1 MKSGS
6 NGKNIGG
13 ANGTAGKIRI
23 NGGGTPNQ
31 IGARKV
37 GNLKVGIISL
47 GCAKNLVDSEVMIGI
62 LRESGAT
69 ITGNPAEADVLIVNT
84 CAFIT
89 SAKEE
94 SITTILNLAEYK
106 ETGRCKALIMAGCLG
121 QRYRQKILDEMPEVD
136 AIIGTGAWSR
146 IAEAIEE
153 ALSGRRVILTGA
165 RETIY
170 SARTPRIRT
179 TPSYSA
185 YVKISEGCDHRCA
198 FCAIPLIRGR
208 QISRRI
214 EDIRAEVEKLAAEG
228 VKEINLIAQDTTAY
242 GRDLYGAP
250 KICEL
255 LRELVKVRKIRWIR
269 LMYAYPQSF
278 TDELIELIAA
288 EPKICK
294 YVDIPLQHASD
305 SVLRRMHR
313 PDTRASIEALIN
325 KLREKIPGVAIRST
339 FIVGYPGETDAEF
352 WELKEFI
359 LDNRL
364 DKVGVFV
371 FSPEEDTPAFDLPDQ
386 IPEDVAQERYHELMS
401 LQGLISQEFNESL
414 RGREFDVL
422 IEGRDAEVPEVV
434 AGRSYREAPEVDG
447 QIYIENDSR
456 SRPGDI
462 VRVRV
467 LDGFVYDLAAEKI

>member
-1 MKSGS
+1 M
-6 NGKNIGG
+6 
-13 ANGTAGKIRI
+13 
-23 NGGGTPNQ
+23 
-31 IGARKV
+31 
-37 GNLKVGIISL
+37 KVGIISL
-47 GCAKNLVDSEVMIGI
+47 GCAKNLVDTEVMLGI
-62 LRESGAT
+62 LTAKGAT
-69 ITGNPAEADVLIVNT
+69 ITPNPAEAEVLIVNT

-106 ETGRCKALIMAGCLG
+106 ASGNCRALIVAGCLG
-121 QRYRQKILDEMPEVD
+121 QRYRQELLDEMPEID
-136 AIIGTGAWSR
+136 AIVGTGAWSR
-146 IAEAIEE
+146 IYEAVEE
-153 ALSGRRVILTGA
+153 SLSGNRVILIGE

-170 SARTPRIRT
+170 SAKTPRLRT
-179 TPSYSA
+179 TPQYTA
-185 YVKISEGCDHRCA
+185 YVKIADGCDHRCA

-214 EDIRAEVEKLAAEG
+214 EDIRAEVERLAREG
-228 VKEINLIAQDTTAY
+228 VKEINLIAQDTTNY
-242 GRDLYGAP
+242 GKDLYGEP

-255 LRELVKVRKIRWIR
+255 LRELVKVEKIRWIR
-269 LMYAYPQSF
+269 LLYGYPQSF

-294 YVDIPLQHASD
+294 YVDIPLQHAD
-305 SVLRRMHR
+305 DRVLARMYRR
-313 PDTRASIEALIN
+313 DTRASIEALIK

-339 FIVGYPGETDAEF
+339 FIVGYPGETDEEF
-352 WELKEFI
+352 ETLKNFLQEQ
-359 LDNRL
+359 RL

-371 FSPEEDTPAFDLPDQ
+371 YSPEEDTPAYKMRGQ
-386 IPEDVAQERYHELMS
+386 IPEEVAQERYHELMAIQS
-401 LQGLISQEFNESL
+401 LISQEVNESL

-434 AGRSYREAPEVDG
+434 EGRSYREAPEVDG
-447 QIYIENDSR
+447 QVYIENDNR
-456 SRPGDI
+456 SQPGDI